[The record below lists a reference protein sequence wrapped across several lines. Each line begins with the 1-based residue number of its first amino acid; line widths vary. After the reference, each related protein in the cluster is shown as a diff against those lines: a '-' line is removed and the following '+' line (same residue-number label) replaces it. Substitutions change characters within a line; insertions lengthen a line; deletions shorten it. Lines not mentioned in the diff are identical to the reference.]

1 VTDHLPGQNADD
13 RIGDPQAAARSSLV
27 VRAEQALLGAVM
39 SDPLGQAA
47 VLDLVRPGD
56 MRRPYHGQV
65 LAAMQRL
72 RAGGVAP
79 APVPVRAELA
89 RDPDLPPRVSLDG
102 ALLADL
108 LEAAP
113 RPGHAPAYAAMV
125 IDHGIRQR
133 VQLAGSRMIQA
144 AETGSLEIALQLTA
158 RGRRDVGGC
167 QARWDA
173 LPEPVRRELA
183 EPAGSRAG
191 QAEEA
196 VWQLRAASEEIGRA
210 RRDAD
215 AGAMGDL
222 HGRLELIARHV
233 ASAAEAGQAA
243 GQETPRAQGEP
254 RPRGRAAEVAG
265 ERFLRDLA
273 AGPGQVPAV
282 RPWLRPAHFAR
293 PGHGHLYALICDMS
307 TAGKP
312 VDPVTAAWEAAR
324 RGIQADAGDLEGGTA
339 PFAVASAREVYRYGF
354 LARISQAGRDISTAA
369 SNPQVPLSRLL
380 RDAGQRLRHLEREP
394 GPQSGWQGSR
404 SGETRSAARPG
415 SEPGPSSDLSRE
427 PGESA
432 DRAPARPDEAV
443 AEPA

>member
-1 VTDHLPGQNADD
+1 M
-13 RIGDPQAAARSSLV
+13 

-39 SDPLGQAA
+39 SDPAGQAA

-102 ALLADL
+102 VLLADL

-113 RPGHAPAYAAMV
+113 RPGHAAAYAAMV
-125 IDHGIRQR
+125 IDYGIRQR

-144 AETGSLEIALQLTA
+144 AETGSLEIARQLTA

-167 QARWDA
+167 QDRWDA

-183 EPAGSRAG
+183 EPAGSRTG

-215 AGAMGDL
+215 TGAMGDVC
-222 HGRLELIARHV
+222 GRLELIARHV

-243 GQETPRAQGEP
+243 GRGTPRAQGES
-254 RPRGRAAEVAG
+254 RPRGRAAEAAG

-273 AGPGQVPAV
+273 AGPGQIPAV
-282 RPWLRPAHFAR
+282 CPWLRPAHFAR

-307 TAGKP
+307 AAGKP
-312 VDPVTAAWEAAR
+312 VDPVTVAWEAAC
-324 RGIQADAGDLEGGTA
+324 RGIQADAGDLAGGTA
-339 PFAVASAREVYRYGF
+339 PFAVASAREVHRYGF
-354 LARISQAGRDISTAA
+354 LARISQAGRDLSIAA
-369 SNPQVPLSRLL
+369 SEPQVPLSRLL
-380 RDAGQRLRHLEREP
+380 RDAGQRLGRLEREP

-404 SGETRSAARPG
+404 GGETRFAARPG
-415 SEPGPSSDLSRE
+415 SELGPSSGLSRE

-432 DRAPARPDEAV
+432 DRAPTRPGEAV